1 MDMLMSWLGPLGSR
15 TVSRVIYGC
24 GSHASKKTPSP
35 LLRKFEPVLQTI
47 FSDGRRKTR
56 TRATK
61 SKRRRLS
68 TTARRRPETR
78 ESRGEDTTQVLQ
90 AASDSDHGS
99 ADIKTET
106 GFQDGSVHAPLA
118 VYDEALFDA
127 RLKFGRKKT
136 LSQVEIDLYFPKPE
150 T

>member
-1 MDMLMSWLGPLGSR
+1 MTTSQQRAQRFQWEAESNGKMPRAMLTKWLGSNYDEYFRSSNLAEVVER
-15 TVSRVIYGC
+15 FRQELRVAGFHGC
-24 GSHASKKTPSP
+24 TID
-35 LLRKFEPVLQTI
+35 EIQTEI
-47 FSDGRRKTR
+47 TSLIRR
-56 TRATK
+56 
-61 SKRRRLS
+61 
-68 TTARRRPETR
+68 
-78 ESRGEDTTQVLQ
+78 
-90 AASDSDHGS
+90 H